1 VTTEGARPSLHALLA
16 HVPLVVWGASF
27 VFDCASYFGG
37 APFVEAALFNVAA
50 GLVAMLAVA
59 VGEARDYV
67 ARLPPASSA
76 RRIARWQ
83 ALANLAATALFAA
96 SLWLRWPARGA
107 AETPRAPF
115 VLSALGVA
123 VLAVASY
130 LGGLV
135 EYAYAAT
142 TRRQSPG
149 GG

>member
-1 VTTEGARPSLHALLA
+1 MTTEGARPSLHTLLA
-16 HVPLVVWGASF
+16 HVPLVIWGVSF
-27 VFDCASYFGG
+27 VFDCVSFVGG

-50 GLVAMLAVA
+50 GLGLMLVAGVS
-59 VGEARDYV
+59 EARDYF

-83 ALANLAATALFAA
+83 GLANLAATALFAA

-107 AETPRAPF
+107 PATPRVPF

-123 VLAVASY
+123 ILGVASY
-130 LGGLV
+130 LAGLV

-142 TRRQSPG
+142 TRRRSPDG
-149 GG
+149 D